1 MPTAWIPDPA
11 RLVRDPPGGKP
22 RAIAHICWGMER
34 ERPDTAA
41 GMGVEAIRAA
51 AGTAK
56 RDGPLGS
63 PRATDRPAAFDEE
76 GTRQSLTPE
85 HWAEIRLAIDRALGD
100 RRISDLRRRQ
110 RAAVRR
116 HLATV
121 RALRRVTVP
130 AIGLAALLPFA
141 AHAWGDGRGLGGAPK
156 AFAASGP
163 GAAGLL
169 LAALCAGAL
178 ARKAPRAGSAE
189 GLVELVVYAFL
200 GGLAGLAI
208 ARGALGF

>member
-1 MPTAWIPDPA
+1 MPTTWIPDPA
-11 RLVRDPPGGKP
+11 RLARDPPGGNP
-22 RAIAHICWGMER
+22 RAIAHVCWGMER

-41 GMGVEAIRAA
+41 GMGVEAVRAA
-51 AGTAK
+51 AGTAE
-56 RDGPLGS
+56 RDRPIGS

-163 GAAGLL
+163 GARPGCSWRRSAPAPSPGRRP
-169 LAALCAGAL
+169 APA
-178 ARKAPRAGSAE
+178 ARKGWSSWWSTPSWAAWPA
-189 GLVELVVYAFL
+189 
-200 GGLAGLAI
+200 
-208 ARGALGF
+208 